1 MTWGGL
7 AKRTPSLSGSSE
19 LATLSPMARKPRIG
33 ADRIVRSRFREPV
46 HFQDLTERMTIR
58 LSAVS
63 AYTGRSH
70 FAPWTRILAS
80 VHDHSNLG
88 GIFAPLVYV
97 EYETADVPCEAS
109 ERIEVTGKSWLARN
123 VDASGDTRNIAREGR
138 HTLRNGE
145 GTFLGSSRMV
155 NVFTRY
161 DPDPARRRV
170 TELPAD
176 LGLGAHPSR
185 EISIPVVESM
195 ADFACQPDFADSE
208 SHVWHYGHTDPNRH
222 VNGTAYLRAME
233 EFLADSLKRAG
244 HDLARLYFA
253 RTRVVYRK
261 PCFRGEG
268 YRRAA
273 WFRSEAP
280 LTLTGAFIK
289 EGDPTGSPTTAVEL
303 TLLQHS

>member
-1 MTWGGL
+1 
-7 AKRTPSLSGSSE
+7 
-19 LATLSPMARKPRIG
+19 
-33 ADRIVRSRFREPV
+33 
-46 HFQDLTERMTIR
+46 MTIR

-63 AYTGRSH
+63 QYTGRSH

-80 VHDHSNLG
+80 VHDHSNRG
-88 GIFAPLVYV
+88 GIFMPLVYV
-97 EYETADVPCEAS
+97 EYETADVPCES
-109 ERIEVTGKSWLARN
+109 HERIEVTGESWLARN
-123 VDASGDTRNIAREGR
+123 VDASRATRSIAREGC
-138 HTLRNGE
+138 HTLRSSK
-145 GTFLGSSRMV
+145 GTFLGRSRMV

-161 DPDPARRRV
+161 DSDPARRRV
-170 TELPAD
+170 TELPAE

-185 EISIPVVESM
+185 EINIPAVESM
-195 ADFACQPDFADSE
+195 ADFACKPDFTDSE
-208 SHVWHYGHTDPNRH
+208 NHVWHYGHTDPNRH

-233 EFLADSLKRAG
+233 EFLADSLNRAG

-253 RTRVVYRK
+253 RARVIYRK
-261 PCFRGEG
+261 PSFRGEG

-289 EGDPTGSPTTAVEL
+289 EGDPTVSPSAAIEL